1 LIDDLV
7 AIAFGLLAVSKEKA
21 EELINY
27 LVDKGEMKRDE
38 ARKLVNRLIEK
49 GSMEG
54 ERYLN
59 RARGTISDKIITK
72 EDFVRLESKIDQLLS
87 KLQNNQQ

>member
-1 LIDDLV
+1 MLDDLV
-7 AIAFGLLAVSKEKA
+7 ALAFGLLAVSREKA

-49 GSMEG
+49 GSVEG
-54 ERYLN
+54 ERCLS
-59 RARGTISDKIITK
+59 RAKGAIAEKIITR
-72 EDFVRLESKIDQLLS
+72 EDFERLESKIDQLLS
-87 KLQNNQQ
+87 RLQNSQQ